1 MVQTRMKFH
10 VIQRKLVA
18 FSLLFF
24 SAIFNLISF
33 SLFLKF
39 LVSVSDLVPSID
51 LTVINPRTETQIE
64 PDDKL
69 DYKGPK
75 W

>member
-18 FSLLFF
+18 FLCCFF
-24 SAIFNLISF
+24 VIFNLF
-33 SLFLKF
+33 FFFFFKF

>member
-10 VIQRKLVA
+10 VTQRELVA

-33 SLFLKF
+33 FFFFKF

>member
-33 SLFLKF
+33 FLFLKF